1 MSTPIFVV
9 LFVLF
14 VGATGLMI
22 INLTG
27 DPGIDYWDLDGEN
40 KPSVSK
46 LDVLRNKPA
55 FYGAGVVLVGTFIAY
70 LLLRR

>member
-1 MSTPIFVV
+1 MPTPIFII

-14 VGATGLMI
+14 VSAAVLTV

-40 KPSVSK
+40 KPPASK

-55 FYGAGVVLVGTFIAY
+55 FYGAGVVLIGTFIAY
-70 LLLRR
+70 LLVRG